1 MKRHLFAVITLA
13 IASIS
18 LATSAPANAREYRRL
33 ATNRFDQSCTNMRV
47 FDNILEAECLT
58 RDGRSVYTN
67 IPLRG
72 IQNINGNLVVN
83 SNNPENNF
91 LASCGSFSVRG
102 NELHATCLTG
112 NGDFKDTFIVLNDID
127 NINGRLRY
135 RDGYRYRYSNANYI
149 IPQMY

>member
-33 ATNRFDQSCTNMRV
+33 TTSRFDQSCRNVTV
-47 FDNILEAECLT
+47 FDNRLEAECLT

-72 IQNINGNLVVN
+72 IQNINGNLVVD
-83 SNNPENNF
+83 STNPESNF

-112 NGDFKDTFIVLNDID
+112 NGQFRDTYIVLGDID
-127 NINGRLRY
+127 NIDGRLRY
-135 RDGYRYRYSNANYI
+135 TNGYRYNNANYI